1 MKKEFHLSGRLRS
14 IIIAIFAFA
23 IFSVSYGQLP
33 EGIRK
38 ERHIKQALCHIWNV
52 NYEVGF
58 TTALEEPTESFPTID
73 FLDNGVLMLNTTSS
87 KVASWRYD
95 KKSDLLILDLRGQ
108 SESYKILKLTNKEL
122 VLQGTDSGERQRR
135 YWRND

>member
-1 MKKEFHLSGRLRS
+1 MKKQFHLTGRLGS
-14 IIIAIFAFA
+14 IMLAIFTLAM
-23 IFSVSYGQLP
+23 FSVSFGQLP

-38 ERHIKQALCHIWNV
+38 EKDIKQALCHTWNV

-58 TTALEEPTESFPTID
+58 TTTLEEPAESFPTID
-73 FLDNGVLMLNTTSS
+73 FLDNGALMINITSS
-87 KVASWRYD
+87 KVASWRYN
-95 KKSDLLILDLRGQ
+95 KKSNLLILDLGGQ